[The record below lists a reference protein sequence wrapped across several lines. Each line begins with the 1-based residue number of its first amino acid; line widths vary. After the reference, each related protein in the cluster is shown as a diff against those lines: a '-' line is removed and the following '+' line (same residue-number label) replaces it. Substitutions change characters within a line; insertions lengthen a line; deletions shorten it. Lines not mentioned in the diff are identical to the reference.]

1 MLTSVFHINKDMRW
15 NNKIVLVTG
24 ANGFLGRQVVKQL
37 EKRNPQKI
45 ICPSSKDYDLR
56 EKENCKKIVKDVD
69 YIFHLAGKGGGIGIQ
84 KENAAEIFYDNIMM
98 GTNLI
103 HESKEAN
110 VEKFIAI
117 GTVCSY
123 PKFAKIPFT
132 EELIWDGYPE
142 ETNAAY
148 GLAKKMMIVQSESYK
163 KQYSFNSISIIP
175 TNLYGPNDD
184 FNPITSHVIPAII
197 LKIFKAKKSNSNS
210 ITLWGDGSPTRD
222 FLYVDDA
229 ANGIILAAEN
239 YNEHFPVN
247 ISSDDEISIKNLA
260 SLICEIMCF
269 NGKIIWDVS
278 KPNGQPRRCV
288 SNKRAEEKFEFKP
301 RISLQDGLKRT
312 IDWFISQQ
320 E

>member
-1 MLTSVFHINKDMRW
+1 MNWK
-15 NNKIVLVTG
+15 NKIVLVTG
-24 ANGFLGRQVVKQL
+24 AHGFMGKQVVKEL
-37 EKRNPQKI
+37 EKRNPKKI

-56 EKENCKKIVKDVD
+56 EKENCKSIMKDVD
-69 YIFHLAGKGGGIGIQ
+69 LVFHLAGKGGGIGMMEE
-84 KENAAEIFYDNIMM
+84 KPGEIFYDNITM
-98 GTNLI
+98 GTNLM
-103 HESKEAN
+103 HEAKEAN
-110 VEKFIAI
+110 VEKFIGI

-123 PKFAKIPFT
+123 PKFAKIPFD
-132 EELIWDGYPE
+132 EEGIWDGYPE

>member
-1 MLTSVFHINKDMRW
+1 MRW

-142 ETNAAY
+142 ESNAAY

-163 KQYSFNSISIIP
+163 KQYNFNSISIIP

-197 LKIFKAKKSNSNS
+197 LKIFNAKKSNSNS

-247 ISSDDEISIKNLA
+247 IGSDDEISIEDLANLI
-260 SLICEIMCF
+260 SKLMQF
-269 NGKIIWDVS
+269 DGKIEWDKS
-278 KPNGQPRRCV
+278 KPNGQPRRRV
-288 SNKRAEEKFEFKP
+288 SNKMAKESFGFKP
-301 RISLQDGLKRT
+301 ETTIENGLRET
-312 IDWFISQQ
+312 IEYFYSKNKYD
-320 E
+320 